1 MYKVAWMLFVPP
13 SVNHGANDT
22 HRNANLRGRTA
33 NSTAS
38 EDKVL

>member
-1 MYKVAWMLFVPP
+1 MYKVTWMLFVPP

-22 HRNANLRGRTA
+22 HGDANLRGRTA
-33 NSTAS
+33 NGTTS